1 MVPGAGARTRLRYA
15 ALWWGGRVSSAPS
28 LDALGFGGD
37 KHGRISL
44 CGNVRLKLRGTPQR
58 DTQPEGHA
66 EIAYM
71 YHRSL
76 NLAGRGPEFPAA
88 DGTRDVQCRLE
99 LLSLDRDQANAG
111 TCRAYK
117 SLASQAGIRQH
128 NNGVGDSA
136 PAASE
141 NVNVLLGRQRL
152 PLARPLQPL
161 DAVQDSIDTH
171 GSSESRSATGDPPDD
186 LNRCVTERY

>member
-15 ALWWGGRVSSAPS
+15 ALWWGGRASSAPS
-28 LDALGFGGD
+28 LDALGFSGD

-71 YHRSL
+71 YHQSL

-99 LLSLDRDQANAG
+99 LLSLDRDDGFRMA
-111 TCRAYK
+111 
-117 SLASQAGIRQH
+117 SLTVLGKLTSSLLRKAAIRSIERLGAQGI
-128 NNGVGDSA
+128 
-136 PAASE
+136 
-141 NVNVLLGRQRL
+141 LLVSWHEL
-152 PLARPLQPL
+152 CAR
-161 DAVQDSIDTH
+161 DQDII
-171 GSSESRSATGDPPDD
+171 
-186 LNRCVTERY
+186 